1 MVRPPYIMGASAGA
15 KSTRHHETMKTYS
28 DTITNTIKIE
38 LDDIAFTVGNA
49 IVSGSVEVNAVY
61 DYHPEE
67 KGDWD
72 TPTKAAYAE
81 LVKINPPLDCIELV
95 IESPDL
101 PAPVDVSSY
110 LDKGGRARRD
120 NHAKWCEYIFKHAE
134 NILIE
139 QTVQELTR
147 KFEYGDLP
155 EIEID

>member
-1 MVRPPYIMGASAGA
+1 
-15 KSTRHHETMKTYS
+15 MKTYS
-28 DTITNTIKIE
+28 NTITNTIKIE
-38 LDDIAFTVGNA
+38 LDDITFTVGNA

-101 PAPVDVSSY
+101 PTPVEVSSY
-110 LDKGGRARRD
+110 LDTRKRKDGQPSFHD
-120 NHAKWCEYIFKHAE
+120 KWCAYIFKHAE

-139 QTVQELTR
+139 QVIQELTR
-147 KFEYGDLP
+147 KFEWGDLP

>member
-1 MVRPPYIMGASAGA
+1 MKWFNFSTPPVRAN
-15 KSTRHHETMKTYS
+15 ETMKTYS
-28 DTITNTIKIE
+28 DTITNTIKLE

-49 IVSGSVEVNAVY
+49 IVSGSMEVDAVY

-81 LVKINPPLDCIELV
+81 LVKINPLLDCVELV

-101 PAPVDVSSY
+101 PAPVEVATW

-139 QTVQELTR
+139 KAMEQLTH

>member
-1 MVRPPYIMGASAGA
+1 
-15 KSTRHHETMKTYS
+15 MKTYS
-28 DTITNTIKIE
+28 DTITNTIKLE

-67 KGDWD
+67 QGDWD

-81 LVKINPPLDCIELV
+81 LVKINPRLDCIELV

-101 PAPVDVSSY
+101 PAPIDVCIY
-110 LDKGGRARRD
+110 LDTRKRKDGQPTV
-120 NHAKWCEYIFKHAE
+120 HTKWCEYIFKHAE
-134 NILIE
+134 NILTEKAME
-139 QTVQELTR
+139 QLTR

>member
-1 MVRPPYIMGASAGA
+1 
-15 KSTRHHETMKTYS
+15 MKTYN

-67 KGDWD
+67 QGDWD

-101 PAPVDVSSY
+101 PTPVEVSSY
-110 LDKGGRARRD
+110 LDTRKRKDGQPSFHD
-120 NHAKWCEYIFKHAE
+120 KWCAYIFKHAE
-134 NILIE
+134 NILTEKTIE
-139 QTVQELTR
+139 ELTR

>member
-1 MVRPPYIMGASAGA
+1 MVRPLYIIGASAGA
-15 KSTRHHETMKTYS
+15 KPPRHHETMKTYS
-28 DTITNTIKIE
+28 NTITNTIKLE
-38 LDDIAFTVGNA
+38 LDDVTFTVGNA
-49 IVSGSVEVNAVY
+49 IVSASMEVNAVY

-67 KGDWD
+67 EGDWD

-81 LVKINPPLDCIELV
+81 LVKINRPLDCVELV

-101 PAPVDVSSY
+101 PAPVEVATW

-120 NHAKWCEYIFKHAE
+120 NHSKWCEYIFKHAE

-139 QTVQELTR
+139 QAVQELTQ